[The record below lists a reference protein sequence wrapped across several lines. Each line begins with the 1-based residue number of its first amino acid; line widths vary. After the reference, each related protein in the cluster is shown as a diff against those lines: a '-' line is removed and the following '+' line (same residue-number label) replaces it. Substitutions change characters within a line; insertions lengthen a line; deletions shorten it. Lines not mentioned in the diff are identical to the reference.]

1 MRLVIVPCKD
11 EQGTIGQTLSQLRG
25 ERVLVVDN
33 GSDGSADI
41 AREMGVE
48 VVRSKGEKYGDA
60 ILTGLER
67 EADQYVVMDCESHT
81 FTDIVPFLDCGA
93 DIIAGLRKG
102 EKKPWYRKILTRIGR
117 EMKPD
122 VNIKITDISN
132 GFRAYSRKFRDHLLS
147 RKRLADAPS
156 YAFNAAVAFETED
169 WSVQEFPM
177 TYIGG
182 KSGMTAKELLKAW
195 DWRSHYV
202 VERPVPEATLED
214 VVAYLRLQNKHA
226 FDEFIRRRHK

>member
-11 EQGTIGQTLSQLRG
+11 EQDTIRQTLLQLRG

-33 GSDGSADI
+33 GSDNSADI

-48 VVRSKGEKYGDA
+48 VVRSRGEKYGDA

-81 FTDIVPFLDCGA
+81 FSDIVPFLDCGA

-102 EKKPWYRKILTRIGR
+102 EKKPWYRKVLTRIGR

-132 GFRAYSRKFRDHLLS
+132 GFRAYSRKFRDHLLT
-147 RKRLADAPS
+147 RKKLPEAPS

-177 TYIGG
+177 TYKGG
-182 KSGMTAKELLKAW
+182 RSGMTASELLKAW
-195 DWRSHYV
+195 NWRSSYE
-202 VERPVPEATLED
+202 VEKEIPEATFED
-214 VVAYLRLQNKHA
+214 LVAYVRMNNPHA
-226 FDEFIRRRHK
+226 FDAFIRRRHK